1 MFTVGLTIIGL
12 ITDNKIYN
20 VVTSSDLVQKYLS
33 IIIVYPVCGYFIH
46 KQFQGH
52 DFVFRQSHHT
62 TKYTFLR
69 FLVCISRY
77 VDNCS
82 PRVARKRGISFMC
95 DMSAVSMLTL

>member
-1 MFTVGLTIIGL
+1 VFTVGLTISGL
-12 ITDNKIYN
+12 ISDKIYN
-20 VVTSSDLVQKYLS
+20 IVRNSDLAQTYLS
-33 IIIVYPVCGYFIH
+33 IIRLYPVCGYFTY

-52 DFVFRQSHHT
+52 DFVFRPSHRIT
-62 TKYTFLR
+62 QYTSVR

-82 PRVARKRGISFMC
+82 RKVALKRGISFMS